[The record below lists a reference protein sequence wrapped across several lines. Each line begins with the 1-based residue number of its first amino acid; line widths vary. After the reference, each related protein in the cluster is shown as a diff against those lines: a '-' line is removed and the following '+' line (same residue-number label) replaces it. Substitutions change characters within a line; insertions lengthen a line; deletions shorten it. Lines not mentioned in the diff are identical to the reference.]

1 MDSAMKDL
9 NELIGCFEDE
19 LNELRRRKDMTITQK
34 VKALRE
40 TAVQLNQ
47 IPHSFGYERKDNPN
61 C

>member
-19 LNELRRRKDMTITQK
+19 LNELRRRKDMTTYQK
-34 VKALRE
+34 LESLRE
-40 TAVQLNQ
+40 IAVQLNQ
-47 IPHSFGYERKDNPN
+47 PLLLGRFNKDKPN